1 MKKLINRKTKAIF
14 PYNKGLLKNKDMEPY
29 DDESEFAQ
37 AQEQEPSGASS
48 ENGIIISRAT
58 KSELIKYAMDAHGIQ
73 IEDDLTVPQIREQVK
88 KLEEEG

>member
-48 ENGIIISRAT
+48 ENGIIISRA
-58 KSELIKYAMDAHGIQ
+58 KKGELIKYALDNYGVQ
-73 IEDDLTVPQIREQVK
+73 IEDSQTVPQIREQVER
-88 KLEEEG
+88 LEEEG